1 MTAERLTLGQFL
13 DQARRENGLSIRQ
26 LAELSDVL
34 KTTVGRLL
42 LDQVKEPKADH
53 LVRLAQVLELNA
65 NDLFLMAG
73 LPEPSGIPTVE
84 ALLRTE
90 YDLPEVAIRE
100 AKKHIEGIVA
110 RYGNSPAPATPL
122 ITNRS
127 SRKEG
132 HHEQT

>member
-1 MTAERLTLGQFL
+1 MKAERLTLGQYL
-13 DQARRENGLSIRQ
+13 DQARQENGLSIRQ
-26 LAELSDVL
+26 LAELADVL

-53 LVRLAQVLELNA
+53 LVRLAHVLELNA

-73 LPEPSGIPTVE
+73 LPEPSGTPTVE

-110 RYGNSPAPATPL
+110 RYGPAPTSATST
-122 ITNRS
+122 TNRS

-132 HHEQT
+132 HHE